1 MHYCTVMNL
10 KSSLTVAIL
19 LGLGLL
25 ATWEWYWQ
33 SQGYQSELD
42 DNKAL
47 WAINRAKVDHLSSK
61 DVIIL
66 GSSRAHFD
74 LQLNEW
80 EEITGKRPIMLAS
93 DGTTPSP
100 VFKDI
105 VENTD
110 FKGTVV
116 IGVAPGL
123 FFSAEGKGFMW
134 NRAQVRID
142 YFYDQTY
149 AQKANHLLSLPL
161 ERSFSFLNGSEEQW
175 TDDIDLKTLVNSIHF
190 GDRGGPPPVPFN
202 NFGFVDNDRNVT
214 MFEKTKTDTAFANT
228 IINAWRVFS
237 SGAPPAALEP
247 MVGFYNKLIT
257 KLEARGGSVIF
268 LRLPSSG
275 SVRERELAHI
285 PREKFWDVF
294 LVEVNSP
301 GYHFE
306 DYPQL
311 NQFTC
316 PEESHL
322 YTPDARILT
331 KELLQIMI
339 QDKLISKTN

>member
-1 MHYCTVMNL
+1 MNL
-10 KSSLTVAIL
+10 KSSLIVAVL

-25 ATWEWYWQ
+25 AAWEWHWQ

-47 WAINRAKVDHLSSK
+47 WAVNRAKVDDLSSD

-80 EEITGKRPIMLAS
+80 EEMTGKRPIMLAS

-100 VFKDI
+100 VFQDI
-105 VENTD
+105 IENSE
-110 FKGTVV
+110 FNGTVV

-123 FFSAEGKGFMW
+123 FFNPIGVGFMW
-134 NRAQVRID
+134 NRAQVRLD
-142 YFYDQTY
+142 HFYNRTY
-149 AQKANHLLSLPL
+149 AQRTNHYISLPL
-161 ERSFSFLNGSEEQW
+161 ERSFSFLNGSEEKW
-175 TDDIDLKTLVNSIHF
+175 SDDIDLKSLINRIHF
-190 GDRGGPPPVPFN
+190 GDRGGPPDVPFN
-202 NFGFVDNDRNVT
+202 NFGFVDKDRNVT
-214 MFEKTKTDTAFANT
+214 MFEKTKTDTVFANT
-228 IINAWRVFS
+228 IIKAWRVFS
-237 SGAPPAALEP
+237 QGAPPSVLEP
-247 MVGFYNKLIT
+247 MVEFYGEWIP
-257 KLEARGGSVIF
+257 KLEARGGNVIF
-268 LRLPSSG
+268 LRLPSGG
-275 SVRERELAHI
+275 SLREREI
-285 PREKFWDVF
+285 KNNPREKFWDAF
-294 LVEVNSP
+294 LAEINNP

-311 NQFTC
+311 NQFKC

-331 KELLQIMI
+331 KELLQLLI
-339 QDKLISKTN
+339 QDKLITKTN

>member
-1 MHYCTVMNL
+1 MNL
-10 KSSLTVAIL
+10 KSSLIVAIL
-19 LGLGLL
+19 LGLVLL
-25 ATWEWYWQ
+25 TSWELYWQ
-33 SQGYQSELD
+33 SQGYHSELD

-47 WAINRAKVDHLSSK
+47 WATNRAKVDDLSSD
-61 DVIIL
+61 DVVIL

-80 EEITGKRPIMLAS
+80 EAASGRRPIMLAS

-105 VENTD
+105 VESTD
-110 FKGTVV
+110 FNGTVV
-116 IGVAPGL
+116 IGIAPGL
-123 FFSAEGKGFMW
+123 FFSPPGKGFMW

-142 YFYDQTY
+142 HFYNQTY
-149 AQKANHLLSLPL
+149 AQKANHYLSLPL

-175 TDDIDLKTLVNSIHF
+175 SDDIDLKTLVNSIQL
-190 GDRGGPPPVPFN
+190 GNRTGGPPDVPFN
-202 NFGFVDNDRNVT
+202 NFGFVDKDRNVT

-228 IINAWRVFS
+228 VITAWRVFG
-237 SGAPPAALEP
+237 SGAPPAILEP
-247 MVGFYNKLIT
+247 IAEFYNEWIPKF
-257 KLEARGGSVIF
+257 KSRGGKVIF

-275 SVRERELAHI
+275 SFRERELKNI
-285 PREKFWDVF
+285 PREKFWDAF
-294 LVEVNSP
+294 LAETNSP

-311 NQFTC
+311 SKFIC

-322 YTPDARILT
+322 YTPDAQVLT
-331 KELLQIMI
+331 KELLQILI
-339 QDKLISKTN
+339 QDKLITKTN

>member
-1 MHYCTVMNL
+1 MNL
-10 KSSLTVAIL
+10 KTSLTVAVL
-19 LGLGLL
+19 LGLVLL
-25 ATWEWYWQ
+25 ASWELYWQ
-33 SQGYQSELD
+33 SQGYPSELD

-47 WAINRAKVDHLSSK
+47 WAVNRAKVDQLSSE
-61 DVIIL
+61 DVIIM

-80 EEITGKRPIMLAS
+80 EELSGRRPIMLAS

-110 FKGTVV
+110 FDGTVV
-116 IGVAPGL
+116 IGIAPGL
-123 FFSAEGKGFMW
+123 FFNPPGKGFMW

-142 YFYDQTY
+142 HYYDQTY
-149 AQKANHLLSLPL
+149 AQRANHYLSLPL

-175 TDDIDLKTLVNSIHF
+175 SDDIDLRSLVNSFQF
-190 GDRGGPPPVPFN
+190 GERLENPDVPFN
-202 NFGFVDNDRNVT
+202 NFGFVDKDRNVT

-228 IINAWRVFS
+228 VITAWRVFG
-237 SGAPPAALEP
+237 SGAPPSVLEP
-247 MVGFYNKLIT
+247 IAEFYNEWIPKF
-257 KLEARGGSVIF
+257 KSRGGKVIF

-275 SVRERELAHI
+275 SFRERELKNI
-285 PREKFWDVF
+285 PREKFWDAF
-294 LVEVNSP
+294 LAETNSP

-306 DYPQL
+306 DYSKL
-311 NQFTC
+311 NQFDC

-322 YTPDARILT
+322 YTPDAQVLT
-331 KELLQIMI
+331 KELVQILI
-339 QDKLISKTN
+339 QDKLITKAN

>member
-1 MHYCTVMNL
+1 MAL
-10 KSSLTVAIL
+10 F
-19 LGLGLL
+19 LGLALL
-25 ATWEWYWQ
+25 TSWELYWK
-33 SQGYQSELD
+33 SQGYFSELD

-47 WAINRAKVDHLSSK
+47 WAVNRAKVDDLSK
-61 DVIIL
+61 DDVVIL

-80 EEITGKRPIMLAS
+80 EHITGKRPIMLAS
-93 DGTTPSP
+93 DGTTPTP

-105 VENTD
+105 VENTN
-110 FKGTVV
+110 FAGTVV
-116 IGVAPGL
+116 IGIAPGL
-123 FFSAEGKGFMW
+123 FFNPIEKGFMW

-142 YFYDQTY
+142 HFYDRTY
-149 AQKANHLLSLPL
+149 AQKANHYLSLPL
-161 ERSFSFLNGSEEQW
+161 ERSFSFLNASEEQW
-175 TDDIDLKTLVNSIHF
+175 SDDIDLKTLVQKFQF
-190 GDRGGPPPVPFN
+190 GNRTEGPPPIPFN
-202 NFGFVDNDRNVT
+202 NFGFVDKDRNVT

-228 IINAWRVFS
+228 VITAWRVFS
-237 SGAPPAALEP
+237 SDAPPSVLEP
-247 MVGFYNKLIT
+247 VVGFYNEWIP
-257 KLEARGGSVIF
+257 KLEARGGKVIF

-275 SVRERELAHI
+275 SFRERELKNI
-285 PREKFWDVF
+285 PRESFWDAF
-294 LVEVNSP
+294 LAETNSA

-322 YTPDARILT
+322 YTPDARVLT
-331 KELLQIMI
+331 KELLQILI